1 MVVLTISHIN
11 KQSDTI
17 EMINR
22 KVTIK
27 IGEAIREGKYL
38 SIHYKN
44 KQGEVKPF
52 WISIL
57 DITPDDK
64 IVVDMFN
71 VMKDEPILKRP
82 ISISGIQTAE
92 LLRFS
97 HYDVP
102 DQLIQKINEEERL
115 QVYEF
120 DRFNN
125 NILNYYLECYK
136 ANNDPF
142 LHKTHLIPE
151 IDLAGLVNRNPF
163 QLSNEQQKHIIKEIY
178 HNDYHKFHDY
188 KLALCEF
195 SIDIASRGKFVVAYR
210 ELTYDPVKKILLIS
224 KETHFNPNFY
234 IKDVKYSLSY
244 YTDISN
250 TDFEEQYLNDKA
262 NTIELLRGN
271 FKSGELPNTRPEV
284 VVLGYSKIDI
294 APIYDRINEE
304 HNNKELQIPLR
315 AFFKN
320 SSLLDRKNRSEPH
333 IVLYDK
339 NVNIDQLRTIYN
351 SLKYPVTYVQGP
363 PGTGKTQTILNI
375 VVNCLTNNK
384 TVLITSNNNI
394 PIDGIKDKLSLGK
407 YRDKEILIPFIR
419 IGNRQCTLE
428 ALQTIKK
435 LYKYETADVP
445 KEALL
450 LNLKE
455 NSKEKNKRLLDK
467 LQHYEERTDLVQNL
481 EFIDGLLAK
490 GSYWLLQQEKEKL
503 DNKIKSIPLTTDE
516 DVKGIFEI
524 IEGNYKL
531 LQFFYYET
539 LKYIKRLKSKDYIE
553 LIEILYITDENEQ
566 VKEFNAWLSD
576 DGNMEKFTKV
586 FPIILTTNISSRR
599 LGQQFKFDLLTM
611 DEAGQCDSTTSL
623 IPISKCK
630 NMVLI
635 GDTNQLK
642 PIIVFDENKNQKLME
657 QYNIDK
663 DYNYY
668 TNSILSI
675 FKNID
680 SISREI
686 LLSYHYRCGQ
696 KIIDYSNKRFYDQRL
711 NLSAVKTSGTVKLI
725 TVTNVNQKN
734 KNAQIEEAVAIVD
747 YIKENKLSD
756 VFILTPFRNQE
767 DVINHYLEEAKGQG
781 LINASVSCGTIHKV
795 QGQENK
801 TIILSTAISTNTT
814 QKTYDWIKNNSQL
827 INVGITRAKENL
839 IVVTDLNA
847 IDKLSRKEDD
857 LYALI
862 DYAKT
867 NGTTQ
872 IAHSTVNKF
881 TIGFSNNSKFED
893 EFYKTMQH
901 YCTVRDTKFR
911 RNVKITELFPEELD
925 NTLVNKKEFD
935 GVLYQNNLP
944 KVVFELNGQ
953 EHYQNRK
960 TMLSDKTKME
970 LLAGKNIQLLFIPN
984 QYVKHY
990 EFIRELI
997 NKFNG
1002 DLYQRTLFDNY

>member
-1 MVVLTISHIN
+1 M
-11 KQSDTI
+11 SDKKIT
-17 EMINR
+17 
-22 KVTIK
+22 TK

-38 SIHYKN
+38 SIYYKN
-44 KQGEVKPF
+44 KQDEVKPF

-57 DITPDDK
+57 DITANDK

-71 VMKDEPILKRP
+71 MMKDDPILNCH

-92 LLRFS
+92 ILKFS

-102 DQLIQKINEEERL
+102 EQLIRKINEDERL

-142 LHKTHLIPE
+142 LHLAHLIPE
-151 IDLAGLVNRNPF
+151 IDLAALVRQSPF
-163 QLSNEQQKHIIKEIY
+163 QLSNDQQRHIIREIY
-178 HNDYHKFHDY
+178 DNDYHKFHDY

-195 SIDIASRGKFVVAYR
+195 SIDIESRGKFVVAYR
-210 ELTYDPVKKILLIS
+210 ELTYDPVKKTLLLS
-224 KETHFNPNFY
+224 KGTHFNPNFY
-234 IKDVKYSLSY
+234 INDVKYSLSY
-244 YTDISN
+244 YTDISSA
-250 TDFEEQYLNDKA
+250 DFEEQYLSDKT

-294 APIYDRINEE
+294 APIYDRINDE
-304 HNNKELQIPLR
+304 HTNKKLEIPLK

-320 SSLLDRKNRSEPH
+320 SSLLDRKNRKEPH

-384 TVLITSNNNI
+384 TVLITSNNNV
-394 PIDGIKDKLSLGK
+394 PIDGIKEKLSLGK

-419 IGNRQCTLE
+419 LGNRQCTLE

-435 LYKYETADVP
+435 LYQFETRDVP
-445 KEALL
+445 KEELL

-455 NSKEKNKRLLDK
+455 NSREKNKRLLDK
-467 LQHYEERTDLVQNL
+467 LQNYEERTDLVQNL
-481 EFIDGLLAK
+481 EFIDGLLSK
-490 GSYWLLQQEKEKL
+490 GSYWLLQQEREKL
-503 DNKIKSIPLTTDE
+503 VNKINSIPITTDE

-539 LKYIKRLKSKDYIE
+539 LKYVKRLKSKEYIE
-553 LIEILYITDENEQ
+553 LIEILYMTDENEQ
-566 VKEFNAWLSD
+566 IKEFNAWLSD
-576 DGNMEKFTKV
+576 DQNLEKFTKV
-586 FPIILTTNISSRR
+586 FPIIMTTNISSRR
-599 LGQQFKFDLLTM
+599 LGQHFKFDLLTM

-630 NMVLI
+630 SMVLI

-642 PIIVFDENKNQKLME
+642 PIIIFDENKNEKLME
-657 QYNIDK
+657 QFKIDK

-711 NLSAVKTSGTVKLI
+711 NLSAVKTSGTVQLI

-767 DVINHYLEEAKGQG
+767 EVINHYLEEAKGQES
-781 LINASVSCGTIHKV
+781 INTSVSCGTIHKV

-801 TIILSTAISTNTT
+801 TIIMSTAISTNTT

-901 YCTVRDTKFR
+901 YCTIKDTKFK
-911 RNVKITELFPEELD
+911 RNVKIIELFPEEHH

-935 GVLYQNNLP
+935 GVLFQNNLP

-960 TMLSDKTKME
+960 TIKSDVTKIE
-970 LLAGKNIQLLFIPN
+970 LLASKGIQLLFIPN

-1002 DLYQRTLFDNY
+1002 DVYQRTLFDNYDSMR